1 MAVQTEHSWELT
13 AIVSISTC
21 TKCGLLKL
29 KTLHNTYYFAQ
40 LLEPLA
46 GCKHTFA
53 KDLAENAL
61 VKQKTKTANGSSG
74 TPSRGSVRKE

>member
-1 MAVQTEHSWELT
+1 MAVETEHSWELT

-29 KTLHNTYYFAQ
+29 KTLHNTYYFTQ
-40 LLEPLA
+40 LTEPFI

-53 KDLAENAL
+53 KDLAENAFT
-61 VKQKTKTANGSSG
+61 KQKAKKTDGNSRASS
-74 TPSRGSVRKE
+74 